1 MGWLVAES
9 LRQLVEGGRRLSR
22 AGLLR
27 ADATCCMIAR
37 PANTRVE
44 YLLHRQIVELFM
56 LFTQVITGLGKKC

>member
-9 LRQLVEGGRRLSR
+9 LRQVVEGGRRLGR
-22 AGLLR
+22 AWLLR

-44 YLLHRQIVELFM
+44 YLLHRQIVERFM
-56 LFTQVITGLGKKC
+56 LFTQVRNSLSKEC